1 MIRALSASWAPGT
14 TRNRFSFTALSMIWR
29 KLAGIE
35 RLRDCGYGRQA
46 SPAAPNTSAVYPPR
60 PAPKHERNESWSGCV
75 IFVAVDIGGTFTD
88 LIGFDDETQTFVQA
102 KSLTTPAGLTQGV
115 INCLKESGID
125 AGRIDELIHGSTTA
139 INTLIERKGA
149 KTALLVTRGT
159 RDVYLIGR
167 GNRPEAYNLFFHRHQ
182 PLVPRRLTHEAQE
195 RLLASGDVDT
205 PLKKSRVA
213 AACRALAAEGVE
225 AVAVC
230 FLHSYINPEH
240 ERIAG
245 EMIRKAMPG
254 VYLSLSHEILREY
267 REFERMST
275 TVVNAYIGPKV
286 GGYVKS
292 LKSSLGG
299 IGFKGDLSIMRSNGG
314 VMTPEVATE
323 RPVAMMESGPVGGII
338 ASAQVGIALGFQNV
352 ISFDMGGT
360 TAKAS
365 LIRAGE
371 PTLAPGYY
379 VGGYASGHPVM
390 LPMIDVVEV
399 GAGGGSIA
407 WRDDIGALKVGPQS
421 AGADPGPICYRGGG
435 AEPTITDANVVL
447 GRLDP
452 DNFLG
457 GTMKLDADAA
467 RRGIKE
473 KIADPLKL
481 DVIVAAQAIVDIA
494 VNKMSLA
501 VREVSVAKGYDPR
514 DFALVASGGA
524 GPLHVCAIARE
535 LYIPTVIVPLF
546 PSHFSALGMLL
557 ADERHDFPR
566 TAFADL
572 ASVDFAKLVKV
583 HDEMVAD
590 AKASLRHARSAQ
602 HQIHLDL
609 RYMGQEFTLQVP
621 VTLDQL
627 KRGDRKGIRTAFDEL
642 YELRYAHHSPE
653 EPVEMVN
660 IRLGAIGKR
669 PRLNFPRLASGGTAA
684 PASEHEAYFTSAA
697 KPLAAKIYR
706 RPDLSAG
713 AEITGPALIQEHGT
727 TTVLFENDRC
737 RVAPSGELIITMGA
751 VR

>member
-1 MIRALSASWAPGT
+1 L
-14 TRNRFSFTALSMIWR
+14 
-29 KLAGIE
+29 
-35 RLRDCGYGRQA
+35 
-46 SPAAPNTSAVYPPR
+46 
-60 PAPKHERNESWSGCV
+60 

-88 LIGFDDETQTFVQA
+88 LIGFDDAAQTFVQA
-102 KSLTTPAGLTQGV
+102 KSLTTPAELTQGV
-115 INCLKESGID
+115 IDCIRQSGLQG
-125 AGRIDELIHGSTTA
+125 AAIDELIHGSTIA

-149 KTALLVTRGT
+149 KTGLVVTRGT
-159 RDVYLIGR
+159 RDVYIIGR
-167 GNRPEAYNLFFHRHQ
+167 GNRPESYNLFFHRHQ
-182 PLVPRRLTHEAQE
+182 PLVSRHDTIEVDE
-195 RLLASGDVDT
+195 RVLATGEVDR
-205 PLKKSRVA
+205 PLKKASVA
-213 AACRALAAEGVE
+213 AACKALKAAGVE

-230 FLHSYINPEH
+230 FLHAYANPEH

-245 EMIRKAMPG
+245 AMIRKALPG
-254 VYLSLSHEILREY
+254 VYLSLSHDILREY

-292 LKSSLGG
+292 LASNLGG
-299 IGFKGDLSIMRSNGG
+299 IGFTGDLSIMRSNGG

-323 RPVAMMESGPVGGII
+323 RPAAMMESGPVGGII
-338 ASAQVGIALGFQNV
+338 ASAQVGLALGFPNV

-365 LIRAGE
+365 LIREGE

-407 WRDDIGALKVGPQS
+407 WLDDIGALKVGPQS

-435 AEPTITDANVVL
+435 TEPTITDANVTL

-457 GTMKLDADAA
+457 GTMKLDAEGA
-467 RRGIKE
+467 RRGIEE
-473 KIADPLKL
+473 KIARPLKL
-481 DVIVAAQAIVDIA
+481 DTIVAAQAIVDISI
-494 VNKMSLA
+494 NKMSLA

-557 ADERHDFPR
+557 ADERHDFTR
-566 TAFADL
+566 TVYSDL
-572 ASVDFAKLVKV
+572 ASADFGHLVKV

-590 AKASLRHARSAQ
+590 AKANLRHNEQAQ
-602 HQIHLDL
+602 FQIQLDL
-609 RYMGQEFTLQVP
+609 RYMGQEFTLSVP
-621 VTLDQL
+621 VELSQL
-627 KRGDRKGIRTAFDEL
+627 KRSDRKGIRTAFDAL
-642 YELRYAHHSPE
+642 YEHRYAHHSPE

-660 IRLGAIGKR
+660 LRLGAIGKR
-669 PRLNFPRLASGGTAA
+669 PKLRFPGLATAGSAA
-684 PASEHEAYFTSAA
+684 PAGERAVYFSSAR
-697 KPLAAKIYR
+697 KPLTAKVYR
-706 RPDLSAG
+706 REQLGAG
-713 AEITGPALIQEHGT
+713 AEIAGPALIQEHGT
-727 TTVLFENDRC
+727 TTVLFEHDTC
-737 RVAPSGELIITMGA
+737 KVANSGELIIKVGA
-751 VR
+751 AG